1 MSIQSHLANR
11 RFTHLVSRAAVL
23 LVVIGSAVPAY
34 AQSMVGKSL
43 LDFSANYVIGP
54 LGIFA
59 VVVALAG
66 SIFRPDLVR
75 NAIYAAIICA
85 VLFFIIKSADSLIGA
100 FRN

>member
-1 MSIQSHLANR
+1 MIQTRIANR
-11 RFTHLVSRAAVL
+11 QFTNLTSRAAAL
-23 LVVIGSAVPAY
+23 LVVVGSAAPAY
-34 AQSMVGKSL
+34 AQSMVGKNL
-43 LDFSANYVIGP
+43 LDFCANYVIGP

-66 SIFRPDLVR
+66 SIFRPDMVR

-85 VLFFIIKSADSLIGA
+85 VLFFVIKSADSLIGA

>member
-1 MSIQSHLANR
+1 MSIQFHAANP
-11 RFTHLVSRAAVL
+11 RFNRLTTRAAVL
-23 LVVIGSAVPAY
+23 LVAIGSALPAH

-66 SIFRPDLVR
+66 SIFRPDMVR

-85 VLFFIIKSADSLIGA
+85 VLFFIIKSSDSLIGA